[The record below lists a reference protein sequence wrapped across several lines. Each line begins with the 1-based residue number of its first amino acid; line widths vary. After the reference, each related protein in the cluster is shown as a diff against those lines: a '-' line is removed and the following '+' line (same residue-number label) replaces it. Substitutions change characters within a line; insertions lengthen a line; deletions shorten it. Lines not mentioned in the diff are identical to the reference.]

1 MLGVTTDVVE
11 DASGMDSGVGSL
23 VGLCPDTVNMRQPK
37 RHDWLNTYV
46 GLLDAAFL
54 LTEEEQFQVIAIF
67 KKLLTAL
74 RVPQRGV
81 PLELPP
87 ALAMELAS
95 GFYTISRTKP
105 ADAGRRRRPRA
116 ATPTDLV
123 ASVEA
128 WRDVLLGMLLIAYP
142 DMDAAERLTA
152 AKVFEDVLAAIGV
165 PHRVAMFLPDDVV
178 RAHLSGS

>member
-1 MLGVTTDVVE
+1 
-11 DASGMDSGVGSL
+11 
-23 VGLCPDTVNMRQPK
+23 MRQPK

-54 LTEEEQFQVIAIF
+54 LSDEEQYQVIAIF
-67 KKLLTAL
+67 KKLFTAL

-81 PLELPP
+81 PAELPTALALEL
-87 ALAMELAS
+87 S
-95 GFYTISRTKP
+95 TGFYTIARMKP
-105 ADAGRRRRPRA
+105 QDAGRKRRPRKVSQG
-116 ATPTDLV
+116 DLV

-128 WRDVLLGMLLIAYP
+128 WRDVLLRMLLIAYP

-152 AKVFEDVLAAIGV
+152 ARVFEEVLTALGIPNRA
-165 PHRVAMFLPDDVV
+165 AMFLPDDVV

>member
-1 MLGVTTDVVE
+1 
-11 DASGMDSGVGSL
+11 
-23 VGLCPDTVNMRQPK
+23 MRQPK

-54 LTEEEQFQVIAIF
+54 LSEEEQFQVISIF

-81 PLELPP
+81 PAELPP
-87 ALAMELAS
+87 ALAMELS
-95 GFYTISRTKP
+95 TGFYTIARVKP
-105 ADAGRRRRPRA
+105 SDAGRKRHPRA
-116 ATPTDLV
+116 VSQGDMV
-123 ASVEA
+123 ASIEA
-128 WRDVLLGMLLIAYP
+128 WRDVLLRMLLTAYP

-152 AKVFEDVLAAIGV
+152 AKVFEDVLAALGV
-165 PHRVAMFLPDDVV
+165 PNRAAMFLPDDVV

>member
-1 MLGVTTDVVE
+1 MVW
-11 DASGMDSGVGSL
+11 SL
-23 VGLCPDTVNMRQPK
+23 WLLCPDTINMRQPK

-54 LTEEEQFQVIAIF
+54 LTDEEQFQVIAIF
-67 KKLLTAL
+67 KKLFTAL
-74 RVPQRGV
+74 RIPQRGI

-87 ALAMELAS
+87 ALAMELTS
-95 GFYTISRTKP
+95 GFYTISRMKP
-105 ADAGRRRRPRA
+105 ADNGRIRKPRA
-116 ATPTDLV
+116 ATTTDMV

-152 AKVFEDVLAAIGV
+152 AKIFENVLTAIGV
-165 PHRVAMFLPDDVV
+165 PQRAAMFLPDDVV

>member
-1 MLGVTTDVVE
+1 
-11 DASGMDSGVGSL
+11 
-23 VGLCPDTVNMRQPK
+23 MRQPK

-46 GLLDAAFL
+46 GILDAAFL
-54 LTEEEQFQVIAIF
+54 LTEEEQFQVIGIF
-67 KKLLTAL
+67 KKLFTAL

-87 ALAMELAS
+87 ALAMELTS
-95 GFYTISRTKP
+95 GFYTISRMKP
-105 ADAGRRRRPRA
+105 ADNGRRRRPRA
-116 ATPTDLV
+116 VTPSDLV

-142 DMDAAERLTA
+142 EMDAAERLTA
-152 AKVFEDVLAAIGV
+152 AKVFENVLTAIGV
-165 PHRVAMFLPDDVV
+165 PQRAAMFLPDDVV